1 MRIRCDLRDCRRT
14 ALFVHS
20 ELTVSAIVT
29 DVDCEMDTGHDGDSV
44 VEASTKRDEK
54 GLDRN
59 NPEAGR
65 HCGEALVH
73 ADQAEDFTELL
84 E

>member
-1 MRIRCDLRDCRRT
+1 M
-14 ALFVHS
+14 
-20 ELTVSAIVT
+20 VT

-44 VEASTKRDEK
+44 VEVSTRREEK

-73 ADQAEDFTELL
+73 ADQAEDFTGLL